1 MYKIIKVNKNNVTVD
16 NNGRNEIIKNDNLF
30 NNIVS
35 LVLQSQNAANIL
47 HKNKMIF
54 FNFIAQSRCKK
65 FENKINSLT
74 HNLHADIYKYNKN
87 LTVNIIPLNTSIKL

>member
-1 MYKIIKVNKNNVTVD
+1 MTVD

-30 NNIVS
+30 NNIVN

-54 FNFIAQSRCKK
+54 
-65 FENKINSLT
+65 
-74 HNLHADIYKYNKN
+74 
-87 LTVNIIPLNTSIKL
+87 